1 MSYIYLKV
9 NGEQLTFSKLRF
21 SKFKTFVSR
30 SPFGELQ
37 PTKISLNFKIPCCN
51 LKVRGLGEKRRVA
64 FILF

>member
-21 SKFKTFVSR
+21 SKFKTLVSR

-37 PTKISLNFKIPCCN
+37 PTKILNFKIPCCN